1 MWLAPCVV
9 CWGWHVVLAHAQS
22 YCWQTMLVVSYN
34 SIGAWRDCHVCMLC
48 HGVFV
53 AADCWSW
60 VGRAQLWFLP
70 QLGYVAHMWPGRIL
84 AALLHQGGYKFE
96 DGVRETCKV
105 LKNVSA

>member
-1 MWLAPCVV
+1 
-9 CWGWHVVLAHAQS
+9 
-22 YCWQTMLVVSYN
+22 MLVVSYN
-34 SIGAWRDCHVCMLC
+34 LIGAWRDCHVCMLC
-48 HGVFV
+48 HGVLV
-53 AADCWSW
+53 AADCWFW

-96 DGVRETCKV
+96 DGVRETCKG